1 MLHWTPGRGM
11 AGALVVMAIAT
22 ATAVAIIETRDRV
35 STTPRVGSVLEQRDG
50 TLSLMALAAS
60 SDSKMTIANPESS
73 FRV

>member
-50 TLSLMALAAS
+50 
-60 SDSKMTIANPESS
+60 P
-73 FRV
+73 